1 MENENELQ
9 GFNSMKLS
17 NSPLMFLVFCAF
29 LLMRKMLTTSCR
41 VFASLGVLLHV
52 EDHNI

>member
-1 MENENELQ
+1 
-9 GFNSMKLS
+9 MKLNRFS
-17 NSPLMFLVFCAF
+17 SYVFGFFVCF
-29 LLMRKMLTTSCR
+29 LLMRKRFTTSCR

>member
-1 MENENELQ
+1 MELNR
-9 GFNSMKLS
+9 FSS
-17 NSPLMFLVFCAF
+17 FFWFFCAF
-29 LLMRKMLTTSCR
+29 LLLRKMLASSCR